1 MQAASSFWDGR
12 IAAVSRRPPSLFKG
26 PRTRA
31 ANGRGTRRVAR
42 RGTRWG
48 LDVARTNRH
57 DGTEQAGTC
66 LQLICTVEHRHE
78 VCIYNAPL
86 DACYGGYSSII
97 RIGLPLARETASPSS
112 STTLA
117 NTRSSSSGPRP
128 PSSLA
133 PRWKPTM
140 LALNWSTW
148 SRKLRT

>member
-1 MQAASSFWDGR
+1 MQNKRGYTPDSDVLKVRELKRRQRGSTRFPSGR
-12 IAAVSRRPPSLFKG
+12 TILSDLVHLPSVTWKI
-26 PRTRA
+26 RMNRCM
-31 ANGRGTRRVAR
+31 
-42 RGTRWG
+42 RWCG
-48 LDVARTNRH
+48 GSV
-57 DGTEQAGTC
+57 
-66 LQLICTVEHRHE
+66 ICTVEHRHE